1 MPIIAFVMIGYL
13 ITVEYNTYQSR
24 ESIKLE
30 IIPSNN
36 LN

>member
-1 MPIIAFVMIGYL
+1 MIAFVMIEYL
-13 ITVEYNTYQSR
+13 ITVEYNNYQSR

-36 LN
+36 FN